1 MKNLTYRRKT
11 RKHSVIESLTNAQ
24 KLVFSPM
31 VFQAIGSLLDFG
43 ILQSLDE
50 TPQAAEKLRERLNLD
65 EYTISTLL
73 DVAQVA
79 DIVCQD
85 KNGEFLV
92 TQTGKAFLYDQMT
105 IVNFNFI
112 RNCCYLG
119 ASELTKSFNEASPAG
134 LKFYSN
140 SKDKKLYSELPS
152 MPKDFKDSWY
162 SFDNYYSDNCFEEV
176 YNYIMKRNPSKIFDI
191 GGNTGKFEQICLK
204 KSSNIEITMLDLK
217 ENIDV
222 VSQKEE
228 LKYCKFYPINVLD
241 KNNSF
246 PRFSGAVLMSQFLDC
261 FSKEEIS
268 FILSNVVKSAKR
280 GTYIY
285 ILEPFT
291 DNQVFE
297 GAKYS
302 LVNTSLYFTCIANGN
317 SKMYKKYEIVE
328 IAKNV
333 GLEICNIYENVGI
346 NDYTLLECKI

>member
-1 MKNLTYRRKT
+1 MKNVTYRRKT
-11 RKHSVIESLTNAQ
+11 RKHSAVESLTQAQ
-24 KLVFSPM
+24 KLIFAPM

-43 ILQSLDE
+43 ILQSIDE
-50 TPQAAEKLRERLNLD
+50 VPQTIDDLKERLNLD
-65 EYTISTLL
+65 EYTIITLL

-79 DIVCQD
+79 DIVFQD
-85 KNGEFLV
+85 KNGVFF
-92 TQTGKAFLYDQMT
+92 TTNIGKSFLYDKMT
-105 IVNFNFI
+105 IINFNFI

-119 ASELTKSFNEASPAG
+119 ASELTKSFEKSIPAG
-134 LKFYSN
+134 LKFYSKKE
-140 SKDKKLYSELPS
+140 SKKLYSELPS
-152 MPKDFKDSWY
+152 MLKEFKDSWY

-176 YNYIMKRNPSKIFDI
+176 YDYIMKHNPLKIFDI

-222 VSQKEE
+222 VSKKDE
-228 LKYCKFYPINVLD
+228 LKSCKFYPINVLD
-241 KNNSF
+241 KNASF
-246 PRFSGAVLMSQFLDC
+246 PRFSGAILMSQFLDC
-261 FSKEEIS
+261 FSKEEIY
-268 FILSNVVKSAKR
+268 FILSNVKKSAES

-317 SKMYKKYEIVE
+317 SKMYKKSEIVG

-346 NDYTLLECKI
+346 NDYTLLEYKV